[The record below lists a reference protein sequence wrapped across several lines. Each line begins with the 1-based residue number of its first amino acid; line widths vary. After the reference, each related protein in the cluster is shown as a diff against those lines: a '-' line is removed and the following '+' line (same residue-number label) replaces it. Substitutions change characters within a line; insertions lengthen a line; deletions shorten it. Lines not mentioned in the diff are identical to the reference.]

1 MKKYAAA
8 GRKMILFF
16 LPLICGMVG
25 LVGLSDEHFLDALY
39 RCVGMYLMNYGDT
52 PPNLLVEIA
61 RWTAPLVTASWV
73 VLAVGTLRRVLGSR
87 VRYLRDD
94 SVAVYGAGPAK
105 PILLEQLGRRGVN
118 GEKELALAHR
128 YILVGPEE
136 ENFAFYQAHRQ
147 KLSKRPVY
155 LQCRSL
161 STQAVKSPLLHL
173 FCPEENAARLFW
185 RQKGMFEL
193 SRQHGHRLRIVLLG
207 FGKLGEEVLL
217 RGLQSNIFSPGQ
229 AIEYHIFGTADRFA
243 AVHRGIAQIE
253 DPVIFHRDAWYTQ
266 LALLETADLLLVL
279 EQAQQAALLEDLLL
293 ATTRQD
299 IDVFAGAGLAS
310 SPLAEQKRVRLFF
323 WEQAAC
329 DLKIVLDDALL
340 ARAKAINLR
349 YSHLYAGVAETA
361 ENREAEWAKLDAF
374 TRGSNISAADYH
386 LVRLDM
392 LKAMGLPASAEKL
405 PGETLELLAQLEHM
419 RWCRYHYLNNWAF
432 GQPENGKRKDPH
444 LRLHAD
450 LVPYENLTDAE
461 REKDRENIRILLS
474 VENGRS

>member
-173 FCPEENAARLFW
+173 FCPEEIAARLFW
-185 RQKGMFEL
+185 RQ
-193 SRQHGHRLRIVLLG
+193 
-207 FGKLGEEVLL
+207 
-217 RGLQSNIFSPGQ
+217 
-229 AIEYHIFGTADRFA
+229 
-243 AVHRGIAQIE
+243 
-253 DPVIFHRDAWYTQ
+253 
-266 LALLETADLLLVL
+266 
-279 EQAQQAALLEDLLL
+279 
-293 ATTRQD
+293 
-299 IDVFAGAGLAS
+299 
-310 SPLAEQKRVRLFF
+310 
-323 WEQAAC
+323 
-329 DLKIVLDDALL
+329 
-340 ARAKAINLR
+340 
-349 YSHLYAGVAETA
+349 
-361 ENREAEWAKLDAF
+361 
-374 TRGSNISAADYH
+374 
-386 LVRLDM
+386 
-392 LKAMGLPASAEKL
+392 
-405 PGETLELLAQLEHM
+405 
-419 RWCRYHYLNNWAF
+419 
-432 GQPENGKRKDPH
+432 
-444 LRLHAD
+444 
-450 LVPYENLTDAE
+450 
-461 REKDRENIRILLS
+461 
-474 VENGRS
+474 

>member
-185 RQKGMFEL
+185 RHPYGSCGWMD
-193 SRQHGHRLRIVLLG
+193 R
-207 FGKLGEEVLL
+207 
-217 RGLQSNIFSPGQ
+217 SP
-229 AIEYHIFGTADRFA
+229 
-243 AVHRGIAQIE
+243 
-253 DPVIFHRDAWYTQ
+253 
-266 LALLETADLLLVL
+266 
-279 EQAQQAALLEDLLL
+279 
-293 ATTRQD
+293 
-299 IDVFAGAGLAS
+299 AGAS
-310 SPLAEQKRVRLFF
+310 SPGRQGRGPGSPQRIGFP
-323 WEQAAC
+323 WS
-329 DLKIVLDDALL
+329 
-340 ARAKAINLR
+340 ARPL
-349 YSHLYAGVAETA
+349 
-361 ENREAEWAKLDAF
+361 NR
-374 TRGSNISAADYH
+374 
-386 LVRLDM
+386 
-392 LKAMGLPASAEKL
+392 
-405 PGETLELLAQLEHM
+405 GES
-419 RWCRYHYLNNWAF
+419 
-432 GQPENGKRKDPH
+432 P
-444 LRLHAD
+444 
-450 LVPYENLTDAE
+450 
-461 REKDRENIRILLS
+461 
-474 VENGRS
+474 